1 MSDFCSEGRLGRFFP
16 IIFAQYRIPNDFLNL
31 LRWWKALL
39 RDTQELSVLEIYPI
53 FFDDMVFILTS

>member
-16 IIFAQYRIPNDFLNL
+16 IIFAPYRIPNDFLNL